1 MKNNPLPAGGDL
13 HNWTLALMVG
23 SQISWPGRRPRL
35 TSRLTSKRP
44 PGVRSPLPLT
54 PWFPVGTPAA
64 KLLWIVWKPL
74 VESDWLRTE
83 LQNIWPTRQEE
94 LCGVLELERLEGMA
108 GETGQLQFV
117 LRPRVCL
124 RKREP
129 SIRENKANIS
139 LANSATY
146 VGFTELVQ
154 TWTMIRVDNYK
165 QWYTFCSNDSQSIPP
180 IAKQFKW

>member
-1 MKNNPLPAGGDL
+1 MMTYTTGLWLWWWEARWADRADDQDWPLGWRQRGRRAWGHPLLWPLDSLLGPPLP
-13 HNWTLALMVG
+13 NYC
-23 SQISWPGRRPRL
+23 
-35 TSRLTSKRP
+35 
-44 PGVRSPLPLT
+44 
-54 PWFPVGTPAA
+54 GTCE
-64 KLLWIVWKPL
+64 KPL
-74 VESDWLRTE
+74 VKSDWLRTE
-83 LQNIWPTRQEE
+83 LQNIWPTRQEG

-124 RKREP
+124 RKNEP

-146 VGFTELVQ
+146 VGFTELAQ

-165 QWYTFCSNDSQSIPP
+165 QWYTFCSNDSQSILP